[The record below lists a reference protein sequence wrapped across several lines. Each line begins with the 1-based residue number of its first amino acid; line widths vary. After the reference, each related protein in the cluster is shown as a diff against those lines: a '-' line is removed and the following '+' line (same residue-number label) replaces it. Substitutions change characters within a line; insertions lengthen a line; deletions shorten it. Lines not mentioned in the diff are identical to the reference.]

1 MSDRNTESRMTFE
14 AVRTDPSLEIGDKV
28 NKLIR
33 LQMCEHPDL
42 SYKKARIAI
51 SNAYPEVL
59 QEYLN
64 TAPPLHVARGG
75 TSNA

>member
-1 MSDRNTESRMTFE
+1 MNDRNTESRMTFE
-14 AVRTDPSLEIGDKV
+14 ATLTDDSLEPVDKMDR
-28 NKLIR
+28 LIR
-33 LQMCEHPDL
+33 LHMCDHPDL

-64 TAPPLHVARGG
+64 TAPPLRVARGG